1 MTVRG
6 AYRDRDSGCHS
17 SRPIVSAQRI
27 GFGSSVRDRIG
38 HDYCIRHVMCATI
51 PVCAGH
57 GIKMCNK
64 WHLHRTVLTVAYAAQ
79 VAYAAHRAAPRE
91 GGTGVASSC
100 IVRYRESANSICYRY

>member
-1 MTVRG
+1 MV
-6 AYRDRDSGCHS
+6 
-17 SRPIVSAQRI
+17 VSAQRI

-64 WHLHRTVLTVAYAAQ
+64 WHLHRTVLTVAYAA
-79 VAYAAHRAAPRE
+79 HRAAPRE
-91 GGTGVASSC
+91 GGTRVASIVYIKELYSILC
-100 IVRYRESANSICYRY
+100 IERQRAVSSVNLNEL